1 MAALKKRF
9 KVLLEWWLRQKH
21 GHHRLARP
29 GRAWLGSAE
38 GERDKEY
45 HWVERGEEGE
55 KRGSLGNDEVNGRG
69 RRFQRIS
76 FTTPKTFSRKK
87 GAAAR

>member
-1 MAALKKRF
+1 MATTGWHDRA
-9 KVLLEWWLRQKH
+9 EH
-21 GHHRLARP
+21 GLGPHRA
-29 GRAWLGSAE
+29 
-38 GERDKEY
+38 RDKEY